1 MKRIIR
7 VHNKDLCTSMYCT
20 YVHLHLYRSNQ
31 SLLFESKTY
40 RIYRGRIQRKTWCM
54 EPYAGVD
61 YNPTLRPLQSQ
72 FQHIYHG
79 QPYVRVDFMP
89 QSETL
94 DLASVQYCNVWI
106 NKIHRGTMFTCSVVS
121 CTHHYIHSQHMYR
134 WKVFAIHLQRHI
146 ACCISS
152 LGPVEWMNTCMWCY

>member
-54 EPYAGVD
+54 GPYAGVD

-106 NKIHRGTMFTCSVVS
+106 NKFIVGQCLHVPSFHAHIIIYIVSTCTDGRCLLYIYRDTLHVAF
-121 CTHHYIHSQHMYR
+121 HH
-134 WKVFAIHLQRHI
+134 
-146 ACCISS
+146 
-152 LGPVEWMNTCMWCY
+152 